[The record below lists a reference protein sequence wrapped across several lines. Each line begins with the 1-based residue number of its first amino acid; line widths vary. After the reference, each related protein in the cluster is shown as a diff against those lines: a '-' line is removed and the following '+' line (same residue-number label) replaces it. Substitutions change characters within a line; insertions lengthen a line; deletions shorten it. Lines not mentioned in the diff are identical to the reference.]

1 LLKAPAKPIRTFG
14 DLVLEADQHTK
25 YRYKLQVIASDVSR
39 GKMLV
44 LPWDIADYG
53 MQPDDLEVASAVRMS
68 MSLPFFYEPVIL
80 HDRAGQPCY
89 IVDGGIL
96 SNFPVWLLDDGSPEP
111 PWPTLGYKLVEPDA
125 GKPHAITGP
134 ISLFGAMFA
143 TMLEAHD
150 ARYIEDKDFVRTIVI
165 PTLGVRTTDFDLSR
179 DMSTRLYESGRKA
192 AEDFF
197 QHWDFE
203 SYKAQYRQMPPLR
216 RRQRVFS

>member
-1 LLKAPAKPIRTFG
+1 
-14 DLVLEADQHTK
+14 
-25 YRYKLQVIASDVSR
+25 
-39 GKMLV
+39 M
-44 LPWDIADYG
+44 
-53 MQPDDLEVASAVRMS
+53 
-68 MSLPFFYEPVIL
+68 
-80 HDRAGQPCY
+80 
-89 IVDGGIL
+89 
-96 SNFPVWLLDDGSPEP
+96 WLLDDGSPEP

-150 ARYIEDKDFVRTIVI
+150 ARYIEDKDFVRTIAI

-179 DMSTRLYESGRKA
+179 DMSARLYESGRKA

-203 SYKAQYRQMPPLR
+203 SYKARYRQTPPLR
-216 RRQRVFS
+216 RRQRVLS